1 MTACTYEKK
10 PNPMPATLPN
20 AKCGN
25 LAVPPETGYIAPS
38 SAWERART
46 MTMIAAM
53 IQASQAPPPI
63 SSTAVSGANSQPEPM
78 IDVSDA
84 QVAPIR
90 PSSRLRPTSVGV
102 TVSATDSLAMFR
114 TFFPGSHTEVQ
125 PPQLRLMVMIV
136 KDHEKKAV
144 GFISVTWIT
153 ARAHVSALP
162 SAFCRV
168 ATVSAR
174 GPARLGRPA
183 HALRAFRWP
192 RRKDAGGRHGG
203 PQ

>member
-46 MTMIAAM
+46 MTMTAAT

-90 PSSRLRPTSVGV
+90 PNSRLRPTSAGLVTSTVDSAAMIEPSFRSVCVG
-102 TVSATDSLAMFR
+102 A
-114 TFFPGSHTEVQ
+114 
-125 PPQLRLMVMIV
+125 
-136 KDHEKKAV
+136 
-144 GFISVTWIT
+144 
-153 ARAHVSALP
+153 
-162 SAFCRV
+162 
-168 ATVSAR
+168 
-174 GPARLGRPA
+174 
-183 HALRAFRWP
+183 
-192 RRKDAGGRHGG
+192 
-203 PQ
+203 

>member
-1 MTACTYEKK
+1 MNAKHSIGAIVTACMYAKK

-46 MTMIAAM
+46 MTMTAAM

-84 QVAPIR
+84 QVAPTR
-90 PSSRLRPTSVGV
+90 PSSRFRPTSVGRTSV
-102 TVSATDSLAMFR
+102 ATDSLAMFEPSSGFAYGG
-114 TFFPGSHTEVQ
+114 TPS
-125 PPQLRLMVMIV
+125 
-136 KDHEKKAV
+136 KV
-144 GFISVTWIT
+144 G
-153 ARAHVSALP
+153 P
-162 SAFCRV
+162 
-168 ATVSAR
+168 
-174 GPARLGRPA
+174 
-183 HALRAFRWP
+183 
-192 RRKDAGGRHGG
+192 HGNDRQG
-203 PQ
+203 T